1 MLHEFVVRLSTD
13 SVDEAIEKL
22 NAVGVYHLYYEPPI
36 EIFQVENGY
45 DYREI
50 EQKYAELKVYAE
62 EDSLP
67 GLPQAYFTR
76 IEQALKVPK
85 EAIHYR
91 EVDEQQWD
99 TAFEDI
105 DLENGWILCYSGKE
119 DNYPDKQLLK
129 FEPQAAFG
137 TGLHETTQD
146 CLRILLSMDLSGQT
160 ILDLGTGSG
169 VLSVAAG
176 LKGAHSLT
184 AVDYEPVEREIRLN
198 AELNDL
204 QQPLLVEKAD
214 LLIGD
219 YRIKERYDL
228 IIINIGAEETRKIV
242 DRHLLAEKN
251 STFLIS
257 GIVEWNAESVVADFH
272 KKGFS
277 VKEKRQANEWVTI
290 LFEKTAY

>member
-1 MLHEFVVRLSTD
+1 MLHEFVVRIATD
-13 SVDEAIEKL
+13 SLDQAIEKL
-22 NAVGVYHLYYEPPI
+22 NAFGVYNLYYEPPI
-36 EIFQVENGY
+36 EIFQVDNGY

-62 EDSLP
+62 EDSVP
-67 GLPQAYFTR
+67 GLPEAYFKR
-76 IEQALKVPK
+76 IEQALEVPK
-85 EAIHYR
+85 EAILHR

-99 TAFEDI
+99 TAFADI
-105 DLENGWILCYSGKE
+105 DLGNGWILCYSGNEAK
-119 DNYPDKQLLK
+119 YPDKQVLK

-146 CLRILLSMDLSGQT
+146 CLRILLSKDLSGRT

-176 LKGAHSLT
+176 LKGAGSLT

-204 QQPLLVEKAD
+204 QQPLQVVKGD
-214 LLIGD
+214 LLTGD
-219 YRIKERYDL
+219 YRIKEHYNL
-228 IIINIGAEETRKIV
+228 IIINIGAEETIKIM
-242 DRHLLAEKN
+242 DRHLLPEK
-251 STFLIS
+251 SSEFLIS
-257 GIVEWNAESVVADFH
+257 GIVEWNADSVVADFQ

-277 VKEKRQANEWVTI
+277 IKEKRQANEWVTI
-290 LFEKTAY
+290 LFEKTA